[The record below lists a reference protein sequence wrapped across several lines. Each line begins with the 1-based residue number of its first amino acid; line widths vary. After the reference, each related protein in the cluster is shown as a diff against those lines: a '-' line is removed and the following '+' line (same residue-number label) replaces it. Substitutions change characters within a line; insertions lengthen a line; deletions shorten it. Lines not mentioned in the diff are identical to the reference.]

1 MTIFYREARPATTIG
16 NDVSWLVEGEG
27 WMQWRMMVELSGADG
42 SVRTHE
48 VHVGG
53 CLPAACSAETLGLTL
68 AQAKQLLAEL
78 QRHLVQA
85 QTEEYCR
92 SRRRCP
98 RCGAQ
103 RPLKDRRPRQLRSLF
118 GVVAVRAPRFAP
130 CRCRVGQRQILSP
143 VGEIMPDRC
152 TPDYERTLAEMG
164 ARLPYRRARALL
176 DDLFPLGM
184 PPVVETLRQRPLRV
198 GARLECQAAAPS
210 RSTPAVAASSI
221 TLSIDTGHI
230 RAVPTYQVRTFEII
244 VAQASNDNGKQLVF
258 ASVPDEAYH
267 QAQQLRGVLLELGAT
282 QATPVIILSDGAVGP
297 RAAGEA
303 ASLGPTHHT
312 LDWFHLAMRIHH
324 VAQAV
329 KGWPDETAENR
340 AEAARLA
347 DVVEA
352 HIRWRL
358 WHGQVQ
364 RALDLIGE
372 TLGPLEAMA
381 NDAAAPA
388 ALQAGK
394 VAKVLR
400 GLETYVSGQAE
411 IIIDYAKAR
420 RCGEPI
426 STATTESTVQWLL
439 HRRMSAR
446 QQMRWSPC
454 GAHLML
460 KVRIAVMNGT
470 FVRDHAAAEWRAK
483 RPYHRRAA

>member
-1 MTIFYREARPATTIG
+1 MY
-16 NDVSWLVEGEG
+16 
-27 WMQWRMMVELSGADG
+27 WRVMMELRGADG
-42 SVRTHE
+42 SVQTHE
-48 VHVGG
+48 VHVGS
-53 CLPAACSAETLGLTL
+53 CIAAACSAETLGLTQ

-78 QRHLVQA
+78 QRHLIQA

-118 GVVAVRAPRFAP
+118 GVVTVHAPRFAP
-130 CRCRVGQRQILSP
+130 CRCSVGHRQTLSP

-152 TPDYERTLAEMG
+152 TPEYERTLAEMG

-176 DDLFPLGM
+176 DDLFPLGT
-184 PPVVETLRQRPLRV
+184 PPVVETIRQRTLRV

-221 TLSIDTGHI
+221 TLSIDTGHV
-230 RAVPTYQVRTFEII
+230 RAVPTCQGRTFEII
-244 VAQASNDNGKQLVF
+244 VAQASNDNGKPLVF
-258 ASVPDEAYH
+258 ASVPDEADH
-267 QAQQLRGVLLELGAT
+267 QAQQLRGVLHELGAANT
-282 QATPVIILSDGAVGP
+282 TPVTILSDGADGP
-297 RAAGEA
+297 RAVGEA
-303 ASLGPTHHT
+303 ASLGPTRHV
-312 LDWFHLAMRIHH
+312 LDCFHLAMRIHH

-329 KGWPDETAENR
+329 QGWPDDTAENR
-340 AEAARLA
+340 AEGARLA

-364 RALDLIGE
+364 RALDLIGD

-381 NDAAAPA
+381 NDAASPT
-388 ALQAGK
+388 ALQASK

-400 GLETYVSGQAE
+400 GLETYVSGQSE

-439 HRRMSAR
+439 HRRMSAS
-446 QQMRWSPC
+446 QQMRWSPR

-460 KVRIAVMNGT
+460 KVRTAVMNGT
-470 FVRDHAAAEWRAK
+470 FDQDHAAAEWRAK
-483 RPYHRRAA
+483 RPYRRRAA